1 MGLKDLFRKYFV
13 IEDDDDGYE
22 EVDEPSAVVPVRR
35 SERNEEGAP
44 SLRSTQKR
52 STKAKVIPM
61 NQQAMTEKASIHVVE
76 PRVYSEVEKIA
87 DNLLKNQAVL
97 LNFKRIDAEQ
107 AKRIVD
113 FLTGTVYAIG
123 GEIQR
128 VGDEIFLCTPASVG
142 VEGALAETLEEE
154 RSFY

>member
-13 IEDDDDGYE
+13 IEDEDDGYE
-22 EVDEPSAVVPVRR
+22 EVDEPSTVVPVRM

-44 SLRSTQKR
+44 SQRSTQKR

-61 NQQAMTEKASIHVVE
+61 NQQTMTEKASIHVVE

-97 LNFKRIDAEQ
+97 LNFKRIDAEHGSDCHVAFVKVRTQ
-107 AKRIVD
+107 SSEVHDSHVHLLAVES
-113 FLTGTVYAIG
+113 LAIDSESIG
-123 GEIQR
+123 SEI
-128 VGDEIFLCTPASVG
+128 
-142 VEGALAETLEEE
+142 
-154 RSFY
+154 